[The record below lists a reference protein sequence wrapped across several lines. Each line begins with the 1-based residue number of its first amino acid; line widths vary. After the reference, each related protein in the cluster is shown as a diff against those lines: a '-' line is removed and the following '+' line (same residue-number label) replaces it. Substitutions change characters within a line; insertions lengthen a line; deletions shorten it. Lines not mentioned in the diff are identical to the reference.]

1 MTWVENNFWRILWSL
16 SIWFYQGAGF
26 YHLFLPVLPRHTNNA
41 VYIRLREVV
50 SVSPACLR
58 MSKVTFCPG
67 IKLSPLMYS
76 TIPELIAISSLLE
89 RPSFCKHCWIAE
101 TMQGWNISPEGKNN
115 EMYFHQKSEIV
126 RKKRE
131 GGEKAGGACWLFHR
145 ELLIVNCSCSP
156 NSFLR
161 SPFRQSILK
170 LYVLPGLKFK
180 NVQKE
185 VQQPW
190 LTVKH

>member
-16 SIWFYQGAGF
+16 SIRFYLGAGF

-41 VYIRLREVV
+41 VYIRLGEVV
-50 SVSPACLR
+50 SVSPACPR

-67 IKLSPLMYS
+67 IKLSPLTYS

-126 RKKRE
+126 WKKKE
-131 GGEKAGGACWLFHR
+131 KGEKKQVGRAGCF
-145 ELLIVNCSCSP
+145 IVNCLLWIAAAAQTASS
-156 NSFLR
+156 
-161 SPFRQSILK
+161 
-170 LYVLPGLKFK
+170 VLHLGRAF
-180 NVQKE
+180 
-185 VQQPW
+185 
-190 LTVKH
+190 